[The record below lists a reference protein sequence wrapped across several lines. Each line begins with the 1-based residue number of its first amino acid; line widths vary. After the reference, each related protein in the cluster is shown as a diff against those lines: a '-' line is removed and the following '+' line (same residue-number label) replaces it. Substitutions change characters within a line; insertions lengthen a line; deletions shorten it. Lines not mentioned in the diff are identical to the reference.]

1 MDKGISAITQNQIIE
16 ELVLNNDIVNPKK
29 IKTAKS

>member
-1 MDKGISAITQNQIIE
+1 MDKGISAVTQNQVIE

-29 IKTAKS
+29 I